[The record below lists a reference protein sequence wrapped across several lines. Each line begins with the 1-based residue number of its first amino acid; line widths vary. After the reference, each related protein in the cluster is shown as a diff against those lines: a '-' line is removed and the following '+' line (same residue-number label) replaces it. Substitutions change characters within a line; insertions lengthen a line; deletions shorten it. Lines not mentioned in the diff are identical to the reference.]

1 MSNVKV
7 EVKNLKQIKRDLER
21 MKKAPQI
28 VLDRTFSD
36 VKQRGPSWIAKG
48 VTERYGIKKK
58 EILDGSVGQLIFQGD
73 GIHNLQLEYSGRML
87 TPVHFNMRPISP
99 PSPGNPYTIKATIY
113 KGNRQTIG
121 KIKKLTKKQRA
132 NIGRNF
138 THQSTR
144 NSPQSPNMLQHTG
157 NAKAGGVDYIPFQRG
172 TQPGKRDKKFT
183 TVSLPQMVTEGKN
196 GPMHPEVAN
205 RFCEGLEKR
214 VNHHM
219 KLLEK

>member
-58 EILDGSVGQLIFQGD
+58 EILDGSVGQLKFQGD

-121 KIKKLTKKQRA
+121 KIKKLTKNNVQILDVTSPTKVPGIAHSPLICYSTQATQRRVVLITFLFSA
-132 NIGRNF
+132 GHSPESGIRNL
-138 THQSTR
+138 
-144 NSPQSPNMLQHTG
+144 LQYLFH
-157 NAKAGGVDYIPFQRG
+157 RW
-172 TQPGKRDKKFT
+172 
-183 TVSLPQMVTEGKN
+183 
-196 GPMHPEVAN
+196 
-205 RFCEGLEKR
+205 
-214 VNHHM
+214 
-219 KLLEK
+219 